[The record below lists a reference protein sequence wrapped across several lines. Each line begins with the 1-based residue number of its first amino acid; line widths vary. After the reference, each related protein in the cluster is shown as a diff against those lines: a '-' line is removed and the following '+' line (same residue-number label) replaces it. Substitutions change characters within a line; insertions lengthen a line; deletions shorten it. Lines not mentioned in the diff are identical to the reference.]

1 MKNSSQIRNKLCAIY
16 VRLSD
21 EDDSINQSKSIQN
34 QIDILT
40 NYALEN
46 QFIIYKVY
54 IDDGYSGKDFNRP
67 EFNKMIKD
75 LKQKRFNCII
85 VKDLSRMGRNLIEIG
100 KYLDDYLPKK
110 NIRFIAVNDNYDS
123 SKTNDDSYLLR
134 CFMNDRYLKECRKK
148 AIKTYEF
155 LSTKKDIFTEALY
168 GYKNDGTNHLI
179 IDEEASL
186 IVKRIYDLY
195 LQGNGVHKIST
206 ILTKD
211 KVLIPTAYKIE
222 KGYRLK
228 DKYPPNPYKW
238 DKSTINRIL
247 RNEEYTG
254 VALNLNKSHRT
265 NVDVVKI
272 ENAHPPII
280 DKDTFL
286 KVQQILNYKS
296 KIIVNDKLDDIRL
309 KGIVYINGKRTSY
322 HLTTNKYNYFLYST
336 NTKPRYSLK
345 SDFVHKVIFEEIKN
359 LINTLKID
367 KNELIKLLQGDKLFS
382 LYDIHD
388 ELEKRIATLEYKLK
402 ELFEK
407 YALEL
412 ITIEQYRQLT
422 RDLSIEKD
430 KLQKEFNDIKF
441 QIEQMKYSKK
451 NLDEYILKIKTLSNS
466 DLNLDIAK
474 ELISKID
481 FRINKEKYEVD
492 IMYKV
497 KIDLKLNNEINN

>member
-1 MKNSSQIRNKLCAIY
+1 MKNNSQIHNKLAAIY

-21 EDDSINQSKSIQN
+21 EDDSINQSKSIKN

-46 QFIIYKVY
+46 QFIIYKTY

-75 LKQKRFNCII
+75 LEQKRFNCII

-123 SKTNDDSYLLR
+123 AKTNDDSYLLR
-134 CFMNDRYLKECRKK
+134 CFMNDRYLKDCRKK

-168 GYKNDGTNHLI
+168 GYKDDGTNHLI
-179 IDEEASL
+179 IDEESSL
-186 IVKRIYDLY
+186 IVKRIYTLY

-206 ILTKD
+206 ILTKE

-228 DKYPPNPYKW
+228 DKYPSNPYKW

-254 VALNLNKSHRT
+254 VALNLNKSHRI
-265 NVDVVKI
+265 NVDTVKI

-280 DKDTFL
+280 DKETFL
-286 KVQQILNYKS
+286 KTQQILNSKA

-309 KGIVYINGKRTSY
+309 KGIVYINGKRTCY
-322 HLTTNKYNYFLYST
+322 HPTPNKYNYFLYST
-336 NTKPRYSLK
+336 NKKPRYSLR

-367 KNELIKLLQGDKLFS
+367 KNELLKLLQGDKLFN
-382 LYDIHD
+382 LYETYD
-388 ELEKRIATLEYKLK
+388 ELEKRMVTLEYKLK

-412 ITIEQYRQLT
+412 ITIEQYKQLT
-422 RDLSIEKD
+422 KELSIEKENI
-430 KLQKEFNDIKF
+430 QEEINTIKI
-441 QIEQMKYSKK
+441 QIEQMKYNKK
-451 NLDEYILKIKTLSNS
+451 NLDEYIFKIKSIANS
-466 DLNLDIAK
+466 NLDLDVVK
-474 ELISKID
+474 ELISKVD
-481 FRINKEKYEVD
+481 FRINKEKYE
-492 IMYKV
+492 INFEYKV
-497 KIDLKLNNEINN
+497 DYR

>member
-1 MKNSSQIRNKLCAIY
+1 MKNNSQIHNKLAAIY

-21 EDDSINQSKSIQN
+21 EDDTLEQSKSVKN
-34 QIDILT
+34 QIEILKT
-40 NYALEN
+40 YAEEN
-46 QFIIYKVY
+46 QFLIYKIY

-67 EFNKMIKD
+67 QFNQMIKD
-75 LKQKRFNCII
+75 LEQKRFNGII

-123 SKTNDDSYLLR
+123 AKTNDDSYLLR
-134 CFMNDRYLKECRKK
+134 CFMNDRYLKDCRKK

-155 LSTKKDIFTEALY
+155 NATKKDIFTEALY
-168 GYKNDGTNHLI
+168 GYKDDGTNHLI
-179 IDEEASL
+179 IDEESSL
-186 IVKRIYDLY
+186 IVKRIYQLY
-195 LQGNGVHKIST
+195 LEGNGVQKISN
-206 ILTKD
+206 ILTNE

-228 DKYPPNPYKW
+228 DKYPSYPYKW

-309 KGIVYINGKRTSY
+309 KGIVYINGKRTCY
-322 HLTTNKYNYFLYST
+322 HPTPDKYNYFLYST
-336 NTKPRYSLK
+336 NTKPRYSLR
-345 SDFVHKVIFEEIKN
+345 SDFVHKVIFEEIKS

-367 KNELIKLLQGDKLFS
+367 KNELIKLLQGDKLFN
-382 LYDIHD
+382 LYEIHD
-388 ELEKRIATLEYKLK
+388 ELEKRMATLEYKLK

-412 ITIEQYRQLT
+412 IMIEQYKQLT
-422 RDLSIEKD
+422 IDLSMEKD
-430 KLQKEFNDIKF
+430 KLQKELNDIEF
-441 QIEQMKYSKK
+441 QIEQMKYNKK
-451 NLDEYILKIKTLSNS
+451 NLDEYILKIKSISNNGL
-466 DLNLDIAK
+466 DLDIVKA
-474 ELISKID
+474 LISQVNFIKKD
-481 FRINKEKYEVD
+481 SK
-492 IMYKV
+492 YKV
-497 KIDLKLNNEINN
+497 EIIYKINEN